1 MSCKTSI
8 KKTKIICSIGPAST
22 DPEVMSKMVEA
33 GMNVARINFS
43 HATMEERAA
52 VVASVHKVREMTG
65 KNVAILYDTK
75 GPEFRNGMMENDE
88 IKLEEG
94 KTIRIVKETVLGTS
108 ERFSVNHPQA
118 IDNLEVGS
126 IVLLENGLMKIE
138 VISVEDDGVTCKIVN
153 GGVLGNK
160 KSLNAPGVK
169 LDIPFISDVDREDII
184 YACQH
189 EGDYI
194 ALSFVSRKEDVLAAR
209 EILKEYHREDMKV
222 ISKIESTTGVEN
234 LDSIIDV
241 SDGIMVARGDLGVE
255 VPMQQLPKFQ
265 KLMIQRC
272 REKGKFVIV
281 ATEMLESM
289 KKSARPTRAEVSDV
303 ANAYNLYQ
311 GIWIKHPA
319 QNNLYPLS
327 QKMKDAVVRDFLSR
341 PTDIDSSQI
350 QNYDQWLRLQ
360 FGHFFAEHFPIP
372 YTKKYWMTEA
382 KDLETRWMGSR
393 EGSRLYQPS
402 VEEVIQGCNTSE
414 TPVTY
419 YSKEMRYPRKGGFKQ
434 FLSALVENQDI
445 RYNQQVISI
454 DVENRLLR
462 TSKGDEYQF
471 DRLISS
477 LPLPEVIKMLKNVP
491 VDVCNAVARLHCT
504 CGYQI
509 SVGLKTKNIP
519 PYLWWYIYDEDIL
532 PARVYSPSLKSP
544 DNVPEGCSSLQMEVY
559 CNRNEYTREELLAR
573 SVGKLV
579 SLNILKQEDILFTD
593 IRFEPYANVIFDHN
607 IYEARKT
614 VRDYLF
620 SLGIETIG
628 RFGKWGYLWSDQSLM
643 SGLKVEM

>member
-94 KTIRIVKETVLGTS
+94 KTIRIVKEAVLGTS

-118 IDNLEVGS
+118 IDNIEVGS

-194 ALSFVSRKEDVLAAR
+194 ALSFVSCKEDVLAAR

-281 ATEMLESM
+281 
-289 KKSARPTRAEVSDV
+289 EVSDV
-303 ANAYNLYQ
+303 ANAVLD
-311 GIWIKHPA
+311 GT
-319 QNNLYPLS
+319 
-327 QKMKDAVVRDFLSR
+327 DAVMLSGE
-341 PTDIDSSQI
+341 TTV
-350 QNYDQWLRLQ
+350 
-360 FGHFFAEHFPIP
+360 G
-372 YTKKYWMTEA
+372 KY
-382 KDLETRWMGSR
+382 
-393 EGSRLYQPS
+393 P
-402 VEEVIQGCNTSE
+402 VEV
-414 TPVTY
+414 VTY
-419 YSKEMRYPRKGGFKQ
+419 MAQICKDTEEYYDYDYEFDSEREVNITETIANSVVNAASVLGIDLIIASTVSGDTARRISNLKPRC
-434 FLSALVENQDI
+434 LVLAATNSE
-445 RYNQQVISI
+445 
-454 DVENRLLR
+454 
-462 TSKGDEYQF
+462 
-471 DRLISS
+471 
-477 LPLPEVIKMLKNVP
+477 
-491 VDVCNAVARLHCT
+491 AVARSLALNYAVYPT
-504 CGYQI
+504 IVPSSDSTDEVIAIAKEKAKEVMGVKEGDI
-509 SVGLKTKNIP
+509 IAITGGFPKNGAKTTNLLK
-519 PYLWWYIYDEDIL
+519 
-532 PARVYSPSLKSP
+532 
-544 DNVPEGCSSLQMEVY
+544 
-559 CNRNEYTREELLAR
+559 
-573 SVGKLV
+573 
-579 SLNILKQEDILFTD
+579 
-593 IRFEPYANVIFDHN
+593 
-607 IYEARKT
+607 
-614 VRDYLF
+614 
-620 SLGIETIG
+620 IEQ
-628 RFGKWGYLWSDQSLM
+628 L
-643 SGLKVEM
+643 